1 MKESDYNRYLD
12 FRGKPRIDLGENGYL
27 LTSDMGE
34 TVNAVYDAALEQGIP
49 VEMAGRKL
57 LPAADCVDATAS
69 SFANASMGSNSGTII
84 VPDAVVDDLGLPL
97 YSSYLLA
104 NYRPGLS
111 YDETE
116 GYVRR
121 DRSWGNVL
129 NADGTQSGLWGME
142 MTRSQSYESTNS
154 MNGLISYLAIYI
166 GFVLVVACAA
176 ILTIQQLSGVADSS
190 KNYRILS
197 ELGTSKREI
206 TRSVLAQQ
214 AVFFIFPLLMGV
226 AHSMVALRVVIEIIK
241 LFGGLSIGFTVGFTC
256 AIFLLCY
263 GGYFLVTYLM
273 SRGIVSDAIRA
284 RHAA

>member
-1 MKESDYNRYLD
+1 MQVDVYDSHPAGAGDPVVTLNQIADAVDMPLPAGTASSNVTLLGLQVMGESDYNRYLD
-12 FRGKPRIDLGENGYL
+12 FRGKPRVDLGKDGYL

-34 TVNAVYDAALEQGIP
+34 TVNAIYDAALAQGVPIKL
-49 VEMAGRKL
+49 AGRTL
-57 LPAADCVDATAS
+57 APVADRVDDTAS

-84 VPDAVVDDLGLPL
+84 VPDAVIDDLDLPL

-104 NYRPGLS
+104 NYKPGLS

-176 ILTIQQLSGVADSS
+176 ILTIQQLSG
-190 KNYRILS
+190 
-197 ELGTSKREI
+197 
-206 TRSVLAQQ
+206 
-214 AVFFIFPLLMGV
+214 
-226 AHSMVALRVVIEIIK
+226 
-241 LFGGLSIGFTVGFTC
+241 
-256 AIFLLCY
+256 
-263 GGYFLVTYLM
+263 
-273 SRGIVSDAIRA
+273 RGRFE
-284 RHAA
+284 